1 MPVPITRRLLCQAS
15 SIVVLVVL
23 ACSASAPLLAREG
36 GFDAAALEAWSRAH
50 GGVDGPRTYAYSGTV
65 YDVPGGKV
73 LATVD
78 GWQLARTF
86 PGGARDPGAW
96 YVVRRAFLLY
106 RAPGSGEIL
115 ARYPD
120 VRARSAPVP
129 VLSIVR
135 FALRGDRVVT
145 SGVSGVR
152 GATREVA
159 LPEQLGA
166 TREDDAWVF
175 LRVLSPPDP
184 QQKPIE
190 LTEIV
195 ARDGATDAAP
205 RARFVMTKIA
215 ENWGFLPPGG
225 RHVLHLSWRPV
236 AGLESVAPVL
246 RQLVTAEAPPA
257 LASLPSSLEAA
268 YAELGLPLPSRP
280 IAP

>member
-1 MPVPITRRLLCQAS
+1 M
-15 SIVVLVVL
+15 
-23 ACSASAPLLAREG
+23 SAPLLEVRDVSRSFRGLRAVNRASLEVG
-36 GFDAAALEAWSRAH
+36 EHGIVALI
-50 GGVDGPRTYAYSGTV
+50 GPNGA
-65 YDVPGGKV
+65 GKTTLFNLV
-73 LATVD
+73 AGALAPD
-78 GWQLARTF
+78 
-86 PGGARDPGAW
+86 
-96 YVVRRAFLLY
+96 
-106 RAPGSGEIL
+106 SGEIL

-120 VRARSAPVP
+120 VRSRSAPVP

-135 FALRGDRVVT
+135 FVMRGDRVVT

-166 TREDDAWVF
+166 AREDDAWVF

>member
-1 MPVPITRRLLCQAS
+1 MPLPVNRRLLRRAS
-15 SIVVLVVL
+15 SIVAL
-23 ACSASAPLLAREG
+23 AALAWSASAPLLAREG
-36 GFDAAALEAWSRAH
+36 GFDAAALEAWARAH
-50 GGVDGPRTYAYSGTV
+50 GGVDGPRTYAYGGTV
-65 YDVPGGKV
+65 YDVPGGKI

-106 RAPGSGEIL
+106 RAPDSGEIL

-120 VRARSAPVP
+120 VRSRSAPVP

-166 TREDDAWVF
+166 AREDDAWVF

-195 ARDGATDAAP
+195 ARDGGTDAAP
-205 RARFVMTKIA
+205 RA
-215 ENWGFLPPGG
+215 G

-246 RQLVTAEAPPA
+246 RQLVTAEAPSA
-257 LASLPSSLEAA
+257 LASLPASLEAA
-268 YAELGLPLPSRP
+268 YAELGLPLPPRP
-280 IAP
+280 TAP